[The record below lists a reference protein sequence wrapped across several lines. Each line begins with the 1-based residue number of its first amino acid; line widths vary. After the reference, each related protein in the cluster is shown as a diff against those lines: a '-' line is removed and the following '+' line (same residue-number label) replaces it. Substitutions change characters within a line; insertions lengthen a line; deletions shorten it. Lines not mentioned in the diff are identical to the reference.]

1 LIARLKAVAKRHW
14 PALSLRTIL
23 LATFLLVAA
32 LPGIG
37 AVFLRVYE
45 NTLVQQTEA
54 ELVAQGAVLA
64 SVAGIAW
71 GGTPPG
77 QREPRPEPPAID
89 LRGDPVLPPQPM
101 AERGGPVD
109 ATAVRVGQSVAPI
122 IADAAATTLAATRL
136 LDANGVVVVGQDDL
150 GRSYAALPEVQRALS
165 GQVSTVLRARND
177 NRYGTRSPFE
187 VLSRA
192 AGIRVHHVRPVVAGG
207 RVVGAVMLS
216 RTPRGLFVGIY
227 QDRGKIALGFVLILG
242 ALVVLA
248 ALLSRGIARPI
259 QALAAASAEVARGG
273 ASVPETPATAA
284 TEIRELYANFAA
296 MAQRVDQRTRY
307 LRDFATAMSHEFK
320 TPLTGIRGGIELLI
334 DHDETISRA
343 QRRQFLDNMM
353 ADAERL
359 SRLVRRLLDLSRADL
374 AIVAEDPRSD
384 VAAVARDFCA
394 EARAPQLSIDV
405 DAPPDPVSARI
416 LPETLTAILAT
427 LVENSRQAG
436 ATAIRIRI
444 AAGDAEARIDVI
456 DNGEGVADADR
467 ERIFEA
473 FFTGRRAQG
482 GTGLGLSIAASLLG
496 VTGGTLTLLDARDG
510 ACFRV
515 TVPLVPAAG

>member
-1 LIARLKAVAKRHW
+1 MIARLKAVAKRHW

-64 SVAGIAW
+64 SATSIAW
-71 GGTPPG
+71 GDTPRRPG
-77 QREPRPEPPAID
+77 RPRPEPPAID
-89 LRGDPVLPPQPM
+89 LRSDPVLPPQP
-101 AERGGPVD
+101 RGAPAGAADP
-109 ATAVRVGQSVAPI
+109 AALRAGRVIAPI
-122 IADAAATTLAATRL
+122 VADAAATTLAATRL
-136 LDANGVVVVGQDDL
+136 LDAKGVVVVGQGDIGL
-150 GRSYAALPEVQRALS
+150 SYAALPEVRRALS
-165 GQVSTVLRARND
+165 GEVATVLRSRDGDA
-177 NRYGTRSPFE
+177 YGMRSPLE
-187 VLSRA
+187 LLSRA
-192 AGIRVHHVRPVVAGG
+192 AGLRVHHARPVIVNN

-227 QDRGKIALGFVLILG
+227 QDRGKIALGVMLILL

-273 ASVPETPATAA
+273 ARVPDTPATAA
-284 TEIRELYANFAA
+284 IEIRELYANFAA

-320 TPLTGIRGGIELLI
+320 TPLTGIRGALELLI
-334 DHDETISRA
+334 DHDATMRPD
-343 QRRQFLDNMM
+343 QRRRFIENAM
-353 ADAERL
+353 ADTDRL
-359 SRLVRRLLDLSRADL
+359 SRLVGRLLDLSRADL
-374 AIVAEDPRSD
+374 AIATENPQSD
-384 VAAVARDFCA
+384 VVAVIRDFRSEA
-394 EARAPQLSIDV
+394 EAASLSIEF
-405 DAPPDPVSARI
+405 DAPSGPVLARV
-416 LPETLTAILAT
+416 LPETLATVLAT

-436 ATAIRIRI
+436 ATCIQICIAIS
-444 AAGDAEARIDVI
+444 DTVVSIDLI
-456 DNGEGVADADR
+456 DNGDGVAASDR
-467 ERIFEA
+467 DRIFEA
-473 FFTGRRAQG
+473 FFTGRRPQG

-496 VTGGTLTLLDARDG
+496 VTGGTLSLLDTQDG
-510 ACFRV
+510 AAFRI
-515 TVPLVPAAG
+515 TVLRVAAAD